1 MKITMSKKTEF
12 IILRVE
18 KELKD
23 KLIKKAQGLGIKLSA
38 FVRRILNEKN

>member
-1 MKITMSKKTEF
+1 MKKTEF

-23 KLIKKAQGLGIKLSA
+23 KLVAKARTLGLKLSA
-38 FVRRILNEKN
+38 FVRQILNEKK